1 MPADYVPC
9 KTPLNMTMT
18 LDDRP
23 EIPLHPLDLTAE
35 PPTDPTA
42 QFCIGLIQSAD
53 AQLSQPDSSIGDI
66 ILGVPFMRNVYTVM
80 AYTTPNS
87 DGSFPLVPTENQT
100 DGSISQLIHPR
111 LGLLSLTDPTTA
123 LKEFN
128 TVRVLNQPISPS
140 SSANNTGSNGNTK
153 TVDVGGH
160 HLSIG
165 ILVLIGLL
173 SFFGLC
179 CILFFIRWF
188 IGRGSYRHPS
198 RNVPPNDD
206 DGLVIDKKSAYRL
219 ARRNS
224 GGVIATGDLSE
235 DQLREMRFQAFL
247 RKEKRV
253 LSDGTMDSDRTL
265 AAEQEFRAGKAKPE
279 FGVVG
284 WKESESGHGHAE
296 EQDDDDVWDPRT
308 AGLPWKDS
316 TLVGT
321 GQRHA
326 ATADLITAAQVPLGA
341 DPSRHSSP
349 ERAVFPHHRSTYSDL
364 EPAHPHR
371 QMPSVDMPL
380 LLSQRYPPPD
390 DEYHDNP
397 TVPTPLHHSHR
408 QNTSTDH
415 DYPRETD
422 DLAEFGLT
430 NGVGM
435 AGVGSASR
443 RRNVGANHLDS
454 LSFNRDSLMSMG
466 GATLEGAPYP
476 SVFNHPAASAPQP

>member
-1 MPADYVPC
+1 
-9 KTPLNMTMT
+9 MT

-53 AQLSQPDSSIGDI
+53 AELSQPGSSIGDM

-80 AYTTPNS
+80 AYTTPNAN
-87 DGSFPLVPTENQT
+87 GSFPLVSTDNQT
-100 DGSISQLIHPR
+100 DGGISQLIHPR

-123 LKEFN
+123 LQEFN
-128 TVRVLNQPISPS
+128 TVRVLNQPISS
-140 SSANNTGSNGNTK
+140 SSPTNNTGSNGNTK
-153 TVDVGGH
+153 TVDIGGH

-165 ILVLIGLL
+165 ILVLIGLF

-179 CILFFIRWF
+179 CILFCIRWF
-188 IGRGSYRHPS
+188 IGRGSYRHTS
-198 RNVPPNDD
+198 RNALPDD
-206 DGLVIDKKSAYRL
+206 DGLVMDKKLAYRL

-224 GGVIATGDLSE
+224 SGVIATGDLSE

-265 AAEQEFRAGKAKPE
+265 AVEQEFKTGQAKQNLEE
-279 FGVVG
+279 FGAVG
-284 WKESESGHGHAE
+284 WKNSESGHGHAE
-296 EQDDDDVWDPRT
+296 EDDDEVWDPRT

-316 TLVGT
+316 TLVQHHVPGV
-321 GQRHA
+321 
-326 ATADLITAAQVPLGA
+326 DSITATQVPLVA
-341 DPSRHSSP
+341 DSSLPSSP
-349 ERAVFPHHRSTYSDL
+349 EQAVFPHHRTTYSDP

-371 QMPSVDMPL
+371 QMPSIDMPL

-390 DEYHDNP
+390 DEYRDNP
-397 TVPTPLHHSHR
+397 TVPAPLHHSHK
-408 QNTSTDH
+408 QNTSVGQIAHNVNPH
-415 DYPRETD
+415 DDYTSETD
-422 DLAEFGLT
+422 DLDEFGLM
-430 NGVGM
+430 NGGSM

-443 RRNVGANHLDS
+443 SSNANRFDS
-454 LSFNRDSLMSMG
+454 LAFNRDSLMSMG
-466 GATLEGAPYP
+466 GATLEDAPHP
-476 SVFNHPAASAPQP
+476 SVYNHSASVQRL

>member
-1 MPADYVPC
+1 
-9 KTPLNMTMT
+9 MTMT

-23 EIPLHPLDLTAE
+23 EIPIHPLDLTAE

-42 QFCIGLIQSAD
+42 EFCIGLIQSAD
-53 AQLSQPDSSIGDI
+53 TQLSRPDSSIGDM

-80 AYTTPNS
+80 AYTTPNP
-87 DGSFPLVPTENQT
+87 DGSFPPPAPDNQT
-100 DGSISQLIHPR
+100 DDGISQLIHPQ

-128 TVRVLNQPISPS
+128 TVRVLNQPISS
-140 SSANNTGSNGNTK
+140 SVPANNTGSSGNTI
-153 TVDVGGH
+153 DVGGK

-173 SFFGLC
+173 SFCGLC
-179 CILFFIRWF
+179 CILFAIWWTIFR
-188 IGRGSYRHPS
+188 RSYRKTS
-198 RNVPPNDD
+198 RNAPSADND
-206 DGLVIDKKSAYRL
+206 DGLVLDRKSAYRL

-247 RKEKRV
+247 KKEKRV

-265 AAEQEFRAGKAKPE
+265 AVDQEFRASGYAGKGNARQNAEE

-284 WKESESGHGHAE
+284 WKDSESGHGHVVVE
-296 EQDDDDVWDPRT
+296 EEDDEAWDPRT

-316 TLVGT
+316 TLANTT
-321 GQRHA
+321 GRRAVA
-326 ATADLITAAQVPLGA
+326 ADSINTDRQLSP
-341 DPSRHSSP
+341 PSSP
-349 ERAVFPHHRSTYSDL
+349 ERALFPHHRSTYSDP

-371 QMPSVDMPL
+371 QMPSVDIPL
-380 LLSQRYPPPD
+380 LSSQRHPPSD
-390 DEYHDNP
+390 DEYRDNP
-397 TVPTPLHHSHR
+397 TVPAPLHHSHKK
-408 QNTSTDH
+408 NTSSDQIPLTLDH
-415 DYPRETD
+415 ARETD

-430 NGVGM
+430 NEVSM

-443 RRNVGANHLDS
+443 TNKVGANS
-454 LSFNRDSLMSMG
+454 
-466 GATLEGAPYP
+466 PP
-476 SVFNHPAASAPQP
+476 FNHENLYNHQYQRP

>member
-1 MPADYVPC
+1 MHADYVPC

-53 AQLSQPDSSIGDI
+53 PQLSRPDSSIGDM

-80 AYTTPNS
+80 AYTTPNT
-87 DGSFPLVPTENQT
+87 DGSFPLVASSDNQT
-100 DGSISQLIHPR
+100 DGGISQLIHPR

-128 TVRVLNQPISPS
+128 TVRVLNQPISS
-140 SSANNTGSNGNTK
+140 SSPANNTGSNGNTK
-153 TVDVGGH
+153 TIDVGGK

-188 IGRGSYRHPS
+188 IARRSYRHTS
-198 RNVPPNDD
+198 RNLPPGEDD
-206 DGLVIDKKSAYRL
+206 DGLVMDKKSAYRL

-224 GGVIATGDLSE
+224 SGVIATGDLTE

-247 RKEKRV
+247 QKEKRV

-265 AAEQEFRAGKAKPE
+265 AVEQAGGVPPKAKQNLEE
-279 FGVVG
+279 FGVVV
-284 WKESESGHGHAE
+284 WKDSESGHGHPVE
-296 EQDDDDVWDPRT
+296 EEDDEVWDPRT

-321 GQRHA
+321 GQRQPHA
-326 ATADLITAAQVPLGA
+326 AATTDLSP
-341 DPSRHSSP
+341 PSSP
-349 ERAVFPHHRSTYSDL
+349 ERAVFPHHRSTYSDP

-371 QMPSVDMPL
+371 QMPSVDIPL
-380 LLSQRYPPPD
+380 LSSQQYPPPD
-390 DEYHDNP
+390 DEYRDNP
-397 TVPTPLHHSHR
+397 TIPTRLHHAHKIPH
-408 QNTSTDH
+408 NLDPHH
-415 DYPRETD
+415 DYARETD
-422 DLAEFGLT
+422 DLAEFGLM

-443 RRNVGANHLDS
+443 TTNVGAHRLDS
-454 LSFNRDSLMSMG
+454 PTFNRDSLMSMG
-466 GATLEGAPYP
+466 GATLEGAPTTM
-476 SVFNHPAASAPQP
+476 SR